1 MGFVDDLIRELETR
15 LEEDFHGN
23 KAELA
28 RELGVNEMQIHHL
41 LAGQRMQYLRKY
53 GQLIDNLGGKVVFPG
68 DDLQGVKREM
78 TKTIINNL
86 LQIPEFYSE
95 VNDLVENMVQARTA
109 TAIYGDGLRNLSA
122 MVEELPDEDPDLGNI
137 S

>member
-1 MGFVDDLIRELETR
+1 MGFVEDLIRELETR

-41 LAGQRMQYLRKY
+41 LSGQRMQYLKKY

-68 DDLQGVKREM
+68 DDFQGVKRE
-78 TKTIINNL
+78 TAKQVVNNL
-86 LQIPEFYSE
+86 LQIPEVYSE
-95 VNDLVENMVQARTA
+95 LNDLIENMVQARTA
-109 TAIYGDGLRNLSA
+109 TVLYGDGLRSLCD
-122 MVEELPDEDPDLGNI
+122 MVEQLPDIDPDLGKI
-137 S
+137 E